1 MSYEKIEIIRL
12 KEMLEEA
19 KIPFEFYL
27 EKESYHICYPMGGE
41 GRKCSVV
48 QSSWT
53 YGGNENKLEI
63 MGLLT
68 GVEREEDSVLGWLC
82 AEEVFERIV
91 EHWRAHKDEC

>member
-1 MSYEKIEIIRL
+1 MNEIFKL
-12 KEMLEEA
+12 KELLIKA
-19 KIPFEFYL
+19 DIPFEFYL
-27 EKESYHICYPMGGE
+27 EKGGYHLCYPMDGE
-41 GRKCSVV
+41 KRVCSAI
-48 QSSWT
+48 QTNFSC
-53 YGGNENKLEI
+53 GHEDDLIEI